1 MHSHNR
7 LVSSSIV
14 YGNNVKLREDIV
26 TLSKR
31 TISLLSD
38 AYVVCVLVLSTGAFF
53 TVFVD
58 TDDLAVSSK
67 GSPIFTIMW
76 GFVYAISLLRI
87 LARRHETAKLFR
99 TNKAMLL
106 LAGLAVAS
114 TYWSIDRSVTLHAA
128 GVLVLTA
135 IVALDFSIHY
145 SIRQQLRF
153 ICIAFVIV
161 AALSVVVELILPGA
175 VPGQEMEGAAW
186 HGVFGYKNVFGK
198 VICFGTLACVAQ
210 IDRSRLLR
218 GFAIVSGIA
227 LTILSRST
235 SAVGFLIFMLLVF
248 VLWPIFKLK
257 PTPRRFAITALTL
270 IALTLTF
277 VVAQNFS
284 RVTTLLDK
292 DPHLTGRVDLW
303 QLAIGDIEAQ
313 PALGYGYQAFWS
325 YNSVPARRIRE
336 AVNWDTVPHS
346 HNGYIEMALSLG
358 LIGLAAYGTLCW
370 TLTRRAY
377 IFFMHGSENYR
388 RWPLTF
394 LVFTLAYQSTEGTA
408 VGSGVFWIVFCSLLF
423 SLTAVKHEATIPQL
437 SRSPLLVHRRDL
449 STGAIKV

>member
-1 MHSHNR
+1 
-7 LVSSSIV
+7 
-14 YGNNVKLREDIV
+14 V

-38 AYVVCVLVLSTGAFF
+38 AYIIFVLVFSTGAFF

-67 GSPIFTIMW
+67 GSPIFTITW
-76 GFVYAISLLRI
+76 GLIYAISLLRI
-87 LARRHETAKLFR
+87 LARRHEMTKLLQ
-99 TNKAMLL
+99 TNKALLL
-106 LAGLAVAS
+106 LAGLAVVS
-114 TYWSIDRSVTLHAA
+114 TYWSLDRSATLHAV
-128 GVLVLTA
+128 GGLILTA
-135 IVALDFSIHY
+135 VIALDLSIHY
-145 SIRQQLRF
+145 SIRQLLRF

-161 AALSVVVELILPGA
+161 AVLSVVVEVVLPGI

-198 VICFGTLACVAQ
+198 VICFGTLACVAM

-218 GFAIVSGIA
+218 GLVVVCGLA
-227 LTILSRST
+227 LTVLSRSV
-235 SAVGFLIFMLLVF
+235 SAVGFLAFMLLIF
-248 VLWPIFKLK
+248 ALWPIFKWRS
-257 PTPRRFAITALTL
+257 TPRRFAITALTL
-270 IALTLTF
+270 IALTLTY
-277 VVAQNFS
+277 VVAQNFA
-284 RVTTLLDK
+284 RVTALLDK

-303 QLAIGDIEAQ
+303 QLALGDIEAQ
-313 PALGYGYQAFWS
+313 PVLGYGYQAFWS

-336 AVNWDTVPHS
+336 AVNWDKAPHS

-358 LIGLAAYGTLCW
+358 LTGFVAYGVLCW
-370 TLTRRAY
+370 TFARRAY
-377 IFFMHGSENYR
+377 LFFMHGPENYR

-394 LVFTLAYQSTEGTA
+394 LVFTLAYQCTEGTA
-408 VGSGVFWIVFCSLLF
+408 VGGGIFWIVFCSLLF

-449 STGAIKV
+449 STNAINV